1 MLWGGEG
8 PLFADRDD
16 AGARLAARLREREWS
31 DPVVLGL
38 ARGGVP
44 IALHVARA
52 LGAPLDVAVSRK
64 IGAPGHPEFGV
75 GAVTAEGNVYYD
87 ERTLAALGLTP
98 EFMRPD
104 CERERAEAQR
114 RLGRYRA
121 GREPV
126 PLAGRDVLVV
136 DDGLATGV
144 TARAA
149 LSQLRTA
156 EPRRLV
162 FAAPV
167 CAQQSADA
175 LCAGGDADEV
185 VCLATPAR
193 FGAVGR
199 WYEDFRQTSDA
210 EVLAALE
217 ERDRASH

>member
-1 MLWGGEG
+1 MHWGGDG
-8 PLFADRDD
+8 PLFIDRDD

-38 ARGGVP
+38 VRGGVP
-44 IALHVARA
+44 IARHVSEA
-52 LGAPLDVAVSRK
+52 LGAPLDIAVARK

-75 GAVTAEGNVYYD
+75 GAVTAEGPPWYD
-87 ERTLAALGLTP
+87 MATLAALSLTP
-98 EFMRPD
+98 ADLQSD
-104 CERERAEAQR
+104 CERERAEAKR
-114 RLGRYRA
+114 RLSRYRT
-121 GREPV
+121 GRDPV

-149 LSQLRTA
+149 LRQLRTA
-156 EPRRLV
+156 GPRKLV

-167 CAQQSADA
+167 CARQSADA
-175 LCAGGDADEV
+175 LSADGDADEV
-185 VCLATPAR
+185 VCLAALTR

-199 WYEDFRQTSDA
+199 WYEDFRQISDA